1 MEHMEKGGKSSG
13 SWSKVYSRAVCAAM
27 GLSIIMQ
34 NLAFAAGDSF
44 NLLKSMAMPGND
56 ADNSISVPE
65 PAAPELRLSLKNA
78 IPRNM
83 QEQAIALCLLAKDVI
98 ARPDEAGRRF
108 SANPKAYLAE
118 KGIIGVNLDL
128 NSREVKIVLALG
140 DGAVREAAMNGDTQ
154 RYLQLLESRGLL
166 GINAVTALRDAGENK
181 EEFTTALFISVA
193 YTMVAVA
200 SAAVVVATVVA
211 EINAAVHATVYAWTA
226 VAGAEEEKDVLNGIE
241 GKMTSLLWGR
251 EATREMLAAHISE
264 KSDQWASAIAELPAA
279 KQQNLSRAAIKK
291 VIEKQLTEDLSN

>member
-1 MEHMEKGGKSSG
+1 MKHMEKGKYTGICG
-13 SWSKVYSRAVCAAM
+13 KVYNGAVCAAM
-27 GLSIIMQ
+27 GISIIMQ

-44 NLLKSMAMPGND
+44 NQLKSMAISGVD
-56 ADNSISVPE
+56 TDNSISVPE
-65 PAAPELRLSLKNA
+65 PVAPELRLSLKNA

-108 SANPKAYLAE
+108 SADPKGYLAE
-118 KGIIGVNLDL
+118 KGIIGVDLDL

-166 GINAVTALRDAGENK
+166 GINAVSALNNAGK
-181 EEFTTALFISVA
+181 SEEDFTTVLFVSVA

-211 EINAAVHATVYAWTA
+211 EINAAVHVTVYAWTA
-226 VAGAEEEKDVLNGIE
+226 VAGAEDEKGVLNGIE

-251 EATREMLAAHISE
+251 DAARAMLANHISE
-264 KSDQWASAIAELPAA
+264 KSGQWASAIAKLPAA
-279 KQQNLSRAAIKK
+279 KQQNLSRDAIKK
-291 VIEKQLTEDLSN
+291 LVEKQLTEDLSN